1 MHISASE
8 GIDSWGKERRI
19 FMTFFNKNLEILKET
34 IQRKSVFNRNWIRVQ
49 EFIFSNT
56 QAKYKSLKIS
66 VRSSKGIKLLVLST

>member
-1 MHISASE
+1 MKELIVGE
-8 GIDSWGKERRI
+8 KKEEYSWSFLTRTWKFGRKLY
-19 FMTFFNKNLEILKET
+19 K
-34 IQRKSVFNRNWIRVQ
+34 RKSVFNRNWIRVQ